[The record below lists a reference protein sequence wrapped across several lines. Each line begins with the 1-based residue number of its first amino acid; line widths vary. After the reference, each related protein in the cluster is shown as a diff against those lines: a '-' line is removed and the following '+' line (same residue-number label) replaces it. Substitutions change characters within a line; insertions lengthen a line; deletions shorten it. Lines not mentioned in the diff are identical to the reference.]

1 MKLANSS
8 PPSSSESSPSSVAS
22 NNPILPLPLS
32 TRPVPEWAK
41 MSAILPMV
49 HHVARRLR
57 CQIEDGRQRRLD
69 SIVAPVRG
77 APEARPLGADERPR
91 DHPPDAVG

>member
-49 HHVARRLR
+49 TTSRDACVARSRM
-57 CQIEDGRQRRLD
+57 
-69 SIVAPVRG
+69 
-77 APEARPLGADERPR
+77 
-91 DHPPDAVG
+91 VGSGGLTA